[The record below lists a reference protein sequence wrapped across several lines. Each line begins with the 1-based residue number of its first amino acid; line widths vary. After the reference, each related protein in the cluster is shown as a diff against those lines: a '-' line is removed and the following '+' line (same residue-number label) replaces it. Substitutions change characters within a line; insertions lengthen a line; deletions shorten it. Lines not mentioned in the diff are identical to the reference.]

1 MLLASRGT
9 VLKCAVFKEQ
19 SIKCIASPNIT
30 VIRPNKNVLSAEYL
44 KVFFDSKPGSIAL
57 DALKQGEIIVAISY
71 QELKN
76 LKIPLPT
83 LEEQKKIS
91 EKFLSEL
98 KIYKDSLALAEARWS
113 KAQDEIFKSL

>member
-1 MLLASRGT
+1 MSQNRVDLVEFVASSLQTQGEKSMLMDGGDRCLYRLVQDDGT

-76 LKIPLPT
+76 LKNVLNPL
-83 LEEQKKIS
+83 KNS
-91 EKFLSEL
+91 
-98 KIYKDSLALAEARWS
+98 
-113 KAQDEIFKSL
+113 